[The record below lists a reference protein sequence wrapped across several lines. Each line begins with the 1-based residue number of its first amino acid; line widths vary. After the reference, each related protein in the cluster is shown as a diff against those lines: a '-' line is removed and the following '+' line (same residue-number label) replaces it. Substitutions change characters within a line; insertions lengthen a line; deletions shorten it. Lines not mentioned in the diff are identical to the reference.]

1 MLFDVRTVMLMAAS
15 ISMLLAIC
23 IAFTLGRYRDPV
35 GSAAN
40 LWVRATALQSL
51 AWLAFSQ
58 RDLIPD
64 VISILVGN
72 FLICLAYAEY
82 PRALRVFHGDATAW
96 PTPRWIAAFVIV
108 PVVLYTWV
116 TPSVPLRTVT
126 TSAVVMALL
135 LFAARETVRAAPRP
149 WPTSHVITL
158 TIFAGGAALLFVRIV
173 FETLNPQPL
182 TSGVAA
188 TPMQVATFSY
198 MSLVP
203 VIATFGFALMC
214 SEYTRT
220 ELERLAATDPL
231 TGALNRRML
240 EQLAHEQIAVAHRH
254 ERPVSLLLLDAD
266 RFKTINDHY
275 GHEVGDIALKN
286 VVSSARQQLRPGDL
300 IGRLGGEEFL
310 VLLIDT
316 DSTEATEIAERLREA
331 VATLD
336 LRVRGESLRLSISI
350 GVATLGEHG
359 ADFNELVRRADRAM
373 YLAKRSGRNRVV
385 TGEVEVAASEAQ
397 TTAMQ

>member
-1 MLFDVRTVMLMAAS
+1 MYARSSLMAAS
-15 ISMLLAIC
+15 ISMLAGDLYCLYAG
-23 IAFTLGRYRDPV
+23 TLSGPGRQRGESLGARDR
-35 GSAAN
+35 AA
-40 LWVRATALQSL
+40 VAG
-51 AWLAFSQ
+51 LAFSQ

-64 VISILVGN
+64 VISVLVGN

-82 PRALRVFHGDATAW
+82 PRALRVFHAGDATAW

-188 TPMQVATFSY
+188 TPMRVATFSY

-214 SEYTRT
+214 SEYH
-220 ELERLAATDPL
+220 APNSN
-231 TGALNRRML
+231 GSP
-240 EQLAHEQIAVAHRH
+240 
-254 ERPVSLLLLDAD
+254 RPI
-266 RFKTINDHY
+266 R
-275 GHEVGDIALKN
+275 
-286 VVSSARQQLRPGDL
+286 
-300 IGRLGGEEFL
+300 
-310 VLLIDT
+310 
-316 DSTEATEIAERLREA
+316 
-331 VATLD
+331 
-336 LRVRGESLRLSISI
+336 
-350 GVATLGEHG
+350 
-359 ADFNELVRRADRAM
+359 
-373 YLAKRSGRNRVV
+373 
-385 TGEVEVAASEAQ
+385 
-397 TTAMQ
+397 